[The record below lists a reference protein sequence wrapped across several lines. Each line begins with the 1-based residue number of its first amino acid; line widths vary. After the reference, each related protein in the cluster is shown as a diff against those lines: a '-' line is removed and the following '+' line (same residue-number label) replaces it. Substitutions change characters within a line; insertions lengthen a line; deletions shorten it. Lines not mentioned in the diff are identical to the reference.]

1 MYSLFQINIWNSN
14 LEGML
19 SSNTLRKR
27 IVREH
32 WTYLI
37 VYTSSSACFRFTSMC
52 RSSVYGDTWF
62 CHPHISMIRKHY
74 KSLEF
79 LGFKLDLSTVSK
91 SKTEPRKLSFKSIR
105 NHHHTGFSLV
115 CFTHQTVNKIVTN
128 YIDPSSIRRVLI
140 FFIYIFFI
148 SRKIT
153 VKLQCICIF
162 KSLFTHSGV
171 SVKFVQL
178 WIFNSFLKCKN

>member
-1 MYSLFQINIWNSN
+1 
-14 LEGML
+14 ML

-62 CHPHISMIRKHY
+62 CHPHISMIRQHY

-79 LGFKLDLSTVSK
+79 LGLNLIFRQLVNQRLNYENLALSQFGIITTRVS
-91 SKTEPRKLSFKSIR
+91 LW
-105 NHHHTGFSLV
+105 

-178 WIFNSFLKCKN
+178 

>member
-1 MYSLFQINIWNSN
+1 MWENTGRTLLFTHRRVHALDSLPCVALQFMEIPGSATHTFKWYESIINHLSFSGLN
-14 LEGML
+14 L
-19 SSNTLRKR
+19 
-27 IVREH
+27 I
-32 WTYLI
+32 
-37 VYTSSSACFRFTSMC
+37 FRQLVNQ
-52 RSSVYGDTWF
+52 R
-62 CHPHISMIRKHY
+62 
-74 KSLEF
+74 
-79 LGFKLDLSTVSK
+79 
-91 SKTEPRKLSFKSIR
+91 LSFKSIR